1 MKTSKMIA
9 ACLCAMAGCLAATAA
24 LAQQSGVH
32 RTDLQRHDISVP
44 GWEAIQ
50 VRVDFDPGKTAPNHK
65 HPGEEIIYVLE
76 GTIVYQLEGKPP
88 VTLKR
93 GDVLFVPA
101 GVVHSA
107 TNAGKDNAAELAT
120 YVVEKNKPLVIP
132 Q

>member
-1 MKTSKMIA
+1 MKTSKMMI
-9 ACLCAMAGCLAATAA
+9 ACLCAMAGCAAATAA
-24 LAQQSGVH
+24 QAQQSGVH

>member
-24 LAQQSGVH
+24 LAKQSGVH

-50 VRVDFDPGKTAPNHK
+50 VRVDFDPGKTSPNHK

-93 GDVLFVPA
+93 GDVLFVHA

-107 TNAGKDNAAELAT
+107 TNTGKDKAPEIAK
-120 YVVEKNKPLVIP
+120 YVAQKKKQL
-132 Q
+132 